1 MKDHSVCTK
10 FIVCLLGLRQAT
22 MELVRAECSFLL
34 EERWKLMAII
44 LQVINFLASLGRSQA
59 GNLAIA
65 NITWYNSKVGKRSL
79 DF

>member
-1 MKDHSVCTK
+1 
-10 FIVCLLGLRQAT
+10 
-22 MELVRAECSFLL
+22 MEI
-34 EERWKLMAII
+34 MAII